1 MEVRLPNKNKKN
13 IIILSILAFV
23 FLASGIYLLW
33 RVNQPETV
41 APEEGEAVCDCPD
54 GYTYFAMD
62 EDPEGY
68 LYCVDNSWKE
78 TMPGACYKPVTNCTP
93 PGYSGGRGWVS
104 ADCISPTPPS
114 PPPLP
119 DYCVAEYPAYNA
131 LPYTTTAASKKSEL
145 ILYYQVIPP
154 YTALAQFVITD
165 PDGQDHTIT
174 ASSTK
179 KRIATG
185 IILEAG
191 EKATVKAVYE
201 TAGGKAAVG
210 WQPVNPGNTCGS
222 GVMGPPQN
230 NDCKRYEKKDVSSY
244 ISWADSSGDETL
256 ISRQCWAD
264 AKEWEGD
271 YDFND
276 FFVQFYYLPI
286 VSPPPPVCDGGD
298 WDTNGKPS
306 GVYPYCSDIA
316 YSFVAKDADGVDKSS
331 IIVKVNNDV
340 RVNASKATIKTGDK
354 EIRVKETLSTETNC
368 LEPGDYTISAVWKD
382 VKGAGGVGTACA
394 LATSFTV
401 AEEIKNPDWNITKIP
416 AESCIDDN
424 TENPK
429 AKLEY
434 TITIKNTG
442 EGSGEITSIVDTLDS
457 KVLETYI
464 ENISSNGKFAGGK
477 ISWTLTGTDGQFTPG
492 QSKTYT
498 YSLLIPK
505 DAFGTYDNTVT
516 AVPSEGNSLIANAS
530 VTADCIVQESQEPE
544 EEPVVP
550 PEEPEAPSEEPEA
563 LPEEP
568 EAPPEEPETPPEE
581 PLPETGIFD
590 NSQNTLLAGFGLLIL
605 GFTWRIFG
613 KGIFVSIEFLGKVPK
628 KISIQMRDIKEDIRA
643 KKRIKEMKIADKRKK
658 DFERKVVKD

>member
-1 MEVRLPNKNKKN
+1 MEIRLPNKNKKN

-41 APEEGEAVCDCPD
+41 APEGSEAYSDPNDGIRGGEYINFPCPNGHIITIPDVREDYGQYVCGAGCMSTAEKARLCPPTRVFNINSEHLEG
-54 GYTYFAMD
+54 
-62 EDPEGY
+62 
-68 LYCVDNSWKE
+68 LYSITGV
-78 TMPGACYKPVTNCTP
+78 V
-93 PGYSGGRGWVS
+93 GRGHYTNTQSQTQEDFRLSINKSPIDKPKDVTGSSTGYHEEIEEIGDFHIMQGQNTITMSHLHSCASPGVPSPMSVHLYKLCLVQKNICQGGKWLKKPPATLDYGTEINPITIKTTDNDGLSDNKQDIIVTLNGT
-104 ADCISPTPPS
+104 AVPLCETKIGVTCFYTDKAQDYTEKEDNIKLLISPGQQ
-114 PPPLP
+114 
-119 DYCVAEYPAYNA
+119 YVA
-131 LPYTTTAASKKSEL
+131 
-145 ILYYQVIPP
+145 
-154 YTALAQFVITD
+154 
-165 PDGQDHTIT
+165 
-174 ASSTK
+174 
-179 KRIATG
+179 
-185 IILEAG
+185 
-191 EKATVKAVYE
+191 
-201 TAGGKAAVG
+201 
-210 WQPVNPGNTCGS
+210 PG
-222 GVMGPPQN
+222 
-230 NDCKRYEKKDVSSY
+230 SY
-244 ISWADSSGDETL
+244 
-256 ISRQCWAD
+256 
-264 AKEWEGD
+264 
-271 YDFND
+271 
-276 FFVQFYYLPI
+276 
-286 VSPPPPVCDGGD
+286 
-298 WDTNGKPS
+298 
-306 GVYPYCSDIA
+306 
-316 YSFVAKDADGVDKSS
+316 
-331 IIVKVNNDV
+331 DV
-340 RVNASKATIKTGDK
+340 RVS
-354 EIRVKETLSTETNC
+354 
-368 LEPGDYTISAVWKD
+368 WKD
-382 VKGAGGVGTACA
+382 GLRIGGSNCT
-394 LATSFTV
+394 LQTSFTI
-401 AEEIKNPDWNITKIP
+401 AEEIKNPDWDITKIP

-658 DFERKVVKD
+658 NFERKVVKD